1 MMEKQGQNLEGN
13 TPQASLDVPVRVR
26 FAETDLMGIV
36 HHANYLVYFE
46 LARIE
51 FSRQAGMPYAELE
64 GNGYSLTVSEVNIR
78 YGIPARFDQEIIIR
92 IILEAVQSR
101 GIEFS
106 YQVLDAQTQKRL
118 TTGNSK
124 VICIDHSGQVR
135 RLPDAWRQ
143 RLERLLAA
151 QT

>member
-1 MMEKQGQNLEGN
+1 MPLQNG
-13 TPQASLDVPVRVR
+13 SHSSIDVPVRVR

-36 HHANYLVYFE
+36 HHSNYLVYFE

-64 GNGYSLTVSEVNIR
+64 GDGYSLTVAEVNIR
-78 YGIPARFDQEIIIR
+78 YGIPARFDQELFIR
-92 IILEAVQSR
+92 ITLEAVQSR

-106 YQVLDAQTQKRL
+106 YQVLDAQTQQRL
-118 TTGNSK
+118 TTGTSK

-135 RLPDAWRQ
+135 RLPEAWRET
-143 RLERLLAA
+143 LEGILSASR
-151 QT
+151 